1 MTQGASL
8 SLVGTTD
15 AGPQHARLQLVPLSE
30 LAIANRQRDALY
42 LLSEQLHRANSLQE
56 IYDAA
61 MDAHRI
67 GARLR
72 SLRDPA
78 VR

>member
-8 SLVGTTD
+8 PLVGTTD
-15 AGPQHARLQLVPLSE
+15 AGPQHARRQHVPLSE

-56 IYDAA
+56 KIGR
-61 MDAHRI
+61 AH
-67 GARLR
+67 
-72 SLRDPA
+72 
-78 VR
+78 V